1 MALDNKTSV
10 PEVYDHNVITFES
23 FYEEIDPAEI
33 VEQARRVDAH
43 LDELRAFYQA
53 ERLFWDE
60 ELRQRVRG
68 KRVLEIGGGDGRN
81 AIFLL
86 MLGASH
92 VTLQEITPS
101 TARIATE
108 CARQLDLVDRL
119 DVRIGNPL
127 ELDFGPPHDVV
138 LGHLVFHHIPT
149 PIEDEFAEMMSA
161 NTADDGWLRVVDPA
175 VNWEALDQLRWLL
188 PAPGRPSRLSKKWD
202 AWKAQDEHPERD
214 NSTEHVM
221 SVFRKVFRHVEGETT
236 AGLSRLHRWVD
247 SERFHDPAL
256 RALNRIDSKLPNW
269 LQYRIAANHSITAT
283 GPIRRST

>member
-1 MALDNKTSV
+1 MTLDDKASV

-43 LDELRAFYQA
+43 LEELRAFYQA

-60 ELRQRVRG
+60 ELRRRVQG

-86 MLGASH
+86 MLGADH

-108 CARQLDLVDRL
+108 CARQLDISDRL

-127 ELDFGPPHDVV
+127 EIDFGPAHDVV

-161 NTADDGWLRVVDPA
+161 NTADDGWLRIVDPA
-175 VNWEALDQLRWLL
+175 VNWEALDRLRWLL
-188 PAPGRPSRLSKKWD
+188 PAPGRPSRLSKNWD
-202 AWKAQDEHPERD
+202 AWKAKDEHPDRD

-221 SVFRKVFRHVEGETT
+221 AVFRRVFRNVEGETT

-256 RALNRIDSKLPNW
+256 RALNRLDSKLPHW
-269 LQYRIAANHSITAT
+269 LQHRIAANHSITAT
-283 GPIRRST
+283 EPIRRPT

>member
-1 MALDNKTSV
+1 MALDDRTSV

-33 VEQARRVDAH
+33 VAQARRVEHH
-43 LDELRAFYQA
+43 LAELRAFYQA

-60 ELRQRVRG
+60 GLRRRVRG
-68 KRVLEIGGGDGRN
+68 RRVLEIGGGDGRN

-86 MLGASH
+86 MLGAAH

-101 TARIATE
+101 TERIATE
-108 CARQLDLVDRL
+108 CARQLDVVDRL

-127 ELDFGPPHDVV
+127 DLDFGDPHDVI

-161 NTADDGWLRVVDPA
+161 NTADDGWLRIVDPA
-175 VNWEALDQLRWLL
+175 VNWKALDELRWLL
-188 PAPGRPSRLSKKWD
+188 PAPGRPSRLSKRWD
-202 AWKAQDEHPERD
+202 AWKASDEHPERD
-214 NSTEHVM
+214 NSTDHVVE
-221 SVFRKVFRHVEGETT
+221 VFRRVFRHVEAETT

-256 RALNRIDSKLPNW
+256 RALNRIDSKLPHW

-283 GPIRRST
+283 EPIRRST